1 MYVALT
7 TPLRQLVKEPGVKN
21 LQAELIW
28 TPEAE
33 QAFIALKKEM
43 AHAAHLNCAD
53 YSLGF
58 FLDVS
63 ETGNSAHGVLFQK
76 QTGTEGF

>member
-1 MYVALT
+1 MT
-7 TPLRQLVKEPGVKN
+7 
-21 LQAELIW
+21 W
-28 TPEAE
+28 TPEAK
-33 QAFIALKKEM
+33 QAFIALKTEM

-63 ETGNSAHGVLFQK
+63 ETGNSAHGVLFKK
-76 QTGTEGF
+76 QTGTRRVLMYVNVLLDGIEQRQPRHG